1 MNVLVPCGAVALLTA
16 GVLAALSLD
25 CGRFF
30 FAIIAPYTAIV
41 VFLAGFVWKVLRWA
55 SSPVPFRIPATCG
68 QQRSLRGISPSRL
81 DNPSGVAGVI
91 GRMLLEVLFFRSLFR
106 NTKAEIH
113 HESKIAFG
121 SNKWLWVGAITFHW
135 SFLIILLRHLRFF
148 TVPVPSWVGFLHGAD
163 GVFEIGI
170 PVLYITDILFLA
182 ALSYLFVRR
191 IAVLRVRIISLA
203 ADYFPLVLISAIAV
217 TGVLM
222 RYFVK
227 VDLVA
232 VKALMLGLIHFNPSA
247 PAGLG
252 AMFYLHLFY
261 VCTLAAYFPFSKLMH
276 MPGVF
281 LSPTRNLANNS
292 RAKYHSNPWNY
303 PVKVH
308 TYEEWEEE
316 FHDKLKAAGY
326 QLERE

>member
-1 MNVLVPCGAVALLTA
+1 MNLVVPCGAVALLTA

-25 CGRFF
+25 CGRFV
-30 FAIIAPYTAIV
+30 IAVIVPYAAAA

-55 SSPVPFRIPATCG
+55 ASPVPFRIPATCG
-68 QQRSLRGISPSRL
+68 QQRSLMGITASRL

-113 HESKIAFG
+113 QESKIAFG
-121 SNKWLWVGAITFHW
+121 SSKWLWVGAMAFHW

-170 PVLYITDILFLA
+170 PALYITDILFLA
-182 ALSYLFVRR
+182 AISYLFIRR
-191 IAVLRVRIISLA
+191 IVVPRVRLISLA
-203 ADYFPLVLISAIAV
+203 ADYFPLVLIGAIAV

-222 RYFVK
+222 RYFAK
-227 VDLVA
+227 VDLAA
-232 VKALMLGLIHFNPSA
+232 VKALMLGLIHFSPSA
-247 PAGLG
+247 PATPG
-252 AMFYLHLFY
+252 ALFYLHLFF
-261 VCTLAAYFPFSKLMH
+261 VCALAGYFPFSKLMH

-292 RAKYHSNPWNY
+292 RAKFHSNPWNC